1 MSGSHLLS
9 AFLLVL
15 PFFHA
20 RAQLIQPLPSD
31 SIHAT
36 VMLGQANEVIIE
48 FANTGPDSLH
58 LRWKLLES
66 EIEAGWDI
74 DLCDHGNC
82 YTGIPSTAVMAPA
95 PPGTNP
101 YLELIVQ
108 PGATPGVAMLSF
120 RVYLV
125 QDLSQALTVHF
136 RLSTPSTTGI
146 HQSATEKLKI
156 FPNPAGELLFLDYQG
171 EEPLPW
177 VRIMGPD
184 GHQVGPLYPMVQGLR
199 SIDVSSWPR
208 GTHYIATPNG
218 SIIPIVRQ

>member
-20 RAQLIQPLPSD
+20 RAQSIQPLPSD
-31 SIHAT
+31 SIHAM
-36 VMLGQANEVIIE
+36 VILGQANEVIIE
-48 FANTGPDSLH
+48 FANPGPDSLH

-66 EIEAGWDI
+66 DMEAGWDI

-101 YLELIVQ
+101 YLKLIVQ

-125 QDLSQALTVHF
+125 QDLNQAQTVKFQLSAFSTTMTSQAA
-136 RLSTPSTTGI
+136 P
-146 HQSATEKLKI
+146 AALKV
-156 FPNPAGELLFLDYQG
+156 FPNPVIDQLFLHYQG
-171 EEPLPW
+171 EAPLPW
-177 VRIMGPD
+177 VRVIGSD
-184 GHQVGPLYPMVQGLR
+184 GYQVGPLYPVIRGLR
-199 SIDVSSWPR
+199 SIDVSSWPL
-208 GTHYIATPNG
+208 GTHYIAMPNG